1 LNSVFLVRA
10 GVIACLAFC
19 AACVQVALMAVT
31 PTIAAFA
38 RHVDATTARAI
49 VDLDKRQDW
58 PGMLKLARVQLQ
70 QEPGRAE
77 WWFLQGYALDR
88 LGQHADAIESYERA
102 LRISPEEEGT
112 WLALGQSQIDLG
124 QTERA
129 IQTFKQALR
138 IRPESAPTYL
148 ALGDAYQTRGRLDL
162 AIANFR
168 ECVRYDPDS
177 AKGWYGLAV
186 AYHLDRQIERRD
198 EALQRLRNLEPGV
211 ADRFEQQ
218 YPSK

>member
-1 LNSVFLVRA
+1 
-10 GVIACLAFC
+10 
-19 AACVQVALMAVT
+19 MAVT

-38 RHVDATTARAI
+38 RHVDAGNARAI
-49 VDLDKRQDW
+49 VDLDQKQDW
-58 PGMLKLARVQLQ
+58 TGMLKLARGLLQ

-77 WWFLQGYALDR
+77 WWYLQGYALDR

-112 WLALGQSQIDLG
+112 WLALGQSQMDLG

-129 IQTFKQALR
+129 IQTYRKALG
-138 IRPESAPTYL
+138 IRPESAPAYL
-148 ALGDAYQTRGRLDL
+148 ALGDAYQTLGRLDL

-186 AYHLDRQIERRD
+186 AYHLDRQAENSD
-198 EALQRLRNLEPGV
+198 LAQLRLRKLDPAV

-218 YPSK
+218 YRSK

>member
-1 LNSVFLVRA
+1 
-10 GVIACLAFC
+10 
-19 AACVQVALMAVT
+19 MAVT

-38 RHVDATTARAI
+38 RHVDATTARTI
-49 VDLDKRQDW
+49 VDLDKKQDW
-58 PGMLKLARVQLQ
+58 PGMLQLARVQLL

-88 LGQHADAIESYERA
+88 LGQYDDAIESYERA
-102 LRISPEEEGT
+102 LRISPEDEGT
-112 WLALGQSQIDLG
+112 WLALGQTQSEQG

-129 IQTFKQALR
+129 IQTYKRALR
-138 IRPESAPTYL
+138 VRPESAPTYL
-148 ALGDAYQTRGRLDL
+148 AMGDAYQTLGRLDL
-162 AIANFR
+162 AIGNFR

-186 AYHLDRQIERRD
+186 AYHLDRQPGRRE
-198 EALQRLRNLEPGV
+198 EALQRLRRLEPAV